1 MLATSGDPTMRL
13 RLAQL
18 CAVTVVAGL
27 AVVASGQAH
36 AEVAVADTSPTPASG
51 EPVAAAADEKDA
63 VEYGL
68 GFRLRNVRVPQ
79 FEMELFLERSPG
91 GSSNVGFGVD
101 LTRRRGS
108 VELQLG
114 FEYENITPAEGVWIA
129 SGDNVAAGD
138 EADYLLSPDSSGK
151 KLGWFTVEFTFLNHA
166 SITKNLAFRYGGGAG
181 LGIITGELRRYN
193 IICGAG
199 ATNSSPEPGC
209 VPPRFG
215 GTGSY
220 SEGTET
226 QVKYN
231 LPPVFPV
238 VNAIIGLQYKP
249 AEKVTINLEGGIRTL
264 FFFGL
269 SGSYFF

>member
-1 MLATSGDPTMRL
+1 M
-13 RLAQL
+13 
-18 CAVTVVAGL
+18 L
-27 AVVASGQAH
+27 AVVTSGQAH
-36 AEVAVADTSPTPASG
+36 AQAALDDTSTTPASG
-51 EPVAAAADEKDA
+51 EPVGVAAEEKEKDA
-63 VEYGL
+63 VEYGV
-68 GFRLRNVRVPQ
+68 GIRLRNVRVPQ
-79 FEMELFLERSPG
+79 FEMELFLERAPG

-129 SGDNVAAGD
+129 SGDNVATGD

-151 KLGWFTVEFTFLNHA
+151 TLGWFTIEFTFLNHA
-166 SITKNLAFRYGGGAG
+166 PITKQLAFRYGGGAG

-193 IICGAG
+193 IICAPG
-199 ATNSSPEPGC
+199 ATNSSPEPDC

-215 GTGSY
+215 GRGSY

>member
-1 MLATSGDPTMRL
+1 MRL

-18 CAVTVVAGL
+18 CAVIVSWVISG
-27 AVVASGQAH
+27 VIVASGQAH
-36 AEVAVADTSPTPASG
+36 AQTADDTSTTPASG
-51 EPVAAAADEKDA
+51 EPVGVAAEEKEKDP
-63 VEYGL
+63 VEYGV
-68 GFRLRNVRVPQ
+68 GIRLRNVRVPQ

-101 LTRRRGS
+101 LTRRRGN

-129 SGDNVAAGD
+129 SGDNVATGA

-151 KLGWFTVEFTFLNHA
+151 TLGWFTIEFTFLNHA
-166 SITKNLAFRYGGGAG
+166 PITKQLSFRYGGGAG

-193 IICGAG
+193 IICAG
-199 ATNSSPEPGC
+199 GSTNSSPEPGC

-226 QVKYN
+226 VVKYD